1 MSRHISLSLP
11 VSPLCISPISPRQ
24 LAELR
29 GEFEQQRRRMHAEMA
44 AQVRALVEE
53 SQRAKRKMVVGGMR
67 NLSGQVDADP
77 NPNPS
82 ASP

>member
-1 MSRHISLSLP
+1 MHLP
-11 VSPLCISPISPRQ
+11 YVSPRQ

-29 GEFEQQRRRMHAEMA
+29 GEFEQQQRRMHAEMA
-44 AQVRALVEE
+44 AEVRALVEE
-53 SQRAKRKMVVGGMR
+53 TQRAKREMVVGGMR

-77 NPNPS
+77 NPKPS